1 LIINFFIYT
10 GLATKG
16 YRETSARSI
25 EESSPKKSSSL
36 VVVDGRAKEVMKDYP
51 IIIDELS
58 ILKET
63 TMRVKTLTENEVKGS
78 RTLLTEGQVDLSPP
92 EMITSVAT
100 HFKRKRVSTLVEPD
114 VLILIVEAHMIT
126 FSLL

>member
-1 LIINFFIYT
+1 MIINFFIYT

-63 TMRVKTLTENEVKGS
+63 TMRVKTLTENEVKA
-78 RTLLTEGQVDLSPP
+78 VILS
-92 EMITSVAT
+92 
-100 HFKRKRVSTLVEPD
+100 
-114 VLILIVEAHMIT
+114 
-126 FSLL
+126 